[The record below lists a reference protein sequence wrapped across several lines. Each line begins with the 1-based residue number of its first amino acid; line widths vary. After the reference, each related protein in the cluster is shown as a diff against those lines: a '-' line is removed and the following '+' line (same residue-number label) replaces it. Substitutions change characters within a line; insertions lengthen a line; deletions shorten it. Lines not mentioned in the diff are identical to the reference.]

1 MSDEG
6 SPRDTESGSRRASYP
21 PGTLRIGSIRGV
33 DVLIRSSWL
42 LIALLLAW
50 TFAPQIEQAE
60 PGLGAWKYVAGLAF
74 AVLFYLSLLLH
85 EVSHALM
92 AQRYG
97 LGVRSITLFFL
108 GGVTEIDSET
118 RTPGQEFKVSV
129 VGPLTSLA
137 VGLVFLALLVVTP
150 DGLLHLT
157 VFVLAW
163 SNLIVAAFNLL
174 PGLPFDGGHVL
185 RALVWR
191 ITGNLHRGTIIAAW
205 GGRVL
210 AILVLLSPVLLRPV
224 VGPPRFID
232 YVIAGVLG
240 WFLWDGATASM
251 VGARVRRRL
260 PDLKARPLARRVIAV
275 PDDLPVSEAVRRARD
290 AGAGAIVVHLGDD
303 RLSGIVN
310 EAALLATPEERRAW
324 VPVSAIA
331 RSIEDGLVLP
341 ADIVGEDLVRA
352 ITATPAEEYVLVE
365 SDGSIFGVLATADVD
380 RAFEEGAR
388 R

>member
-1 MSDEG
+1 M
-6 SPRDTESGSRRASYP
+6 
-21 PGTLRIGSIRGV
+21 
-33 DVLIRSSWL
+33 
-42 LIALLLAW
+42 
-50 TFAPQIEQAE
+50 
-60 PGLGAWKYVAGLAF
+60 
-74 AVLFYLSLLLH
+74 
-85 EVSHALM
+85 
-92 AQRYG
+92 
-97 LGVRSITLFFL
+97 
-108 GGVTEIDSET
+108 
-118 RTPGQEFKVSV
+118 
-129 VGPLTSLA
+129 
-137 VGLVFLALLVVTP
+137 
-150 DGLLHLT
+150 
-157 VFVLAW
+157 
-163 SNLIVAAFNLL
+163 
-174 PGLPFDGGHVL
+174 
-185 RALVWR
+185 
-191 ITGNLHRGTIIAAW
+191 
-205 GGRVL
+205 
-210 AILVLLSPVLLRPV
+210 LLSPVLLRPV
-224 VGPPRFID
+224 FGAPRFLD

-240 WFLWDGATASM
+240 WFLWSGATASM

-275 PDDLPVSEAVRRARD
+275 PDDLPVSEAVRRAQD
-290 AGAGAIVVHLGDD
+290 AGAGAIVVHLGDE